1 MLQDYR
7 LWQRDY
13 LLEISRA
20 MTSQLD
26 LREVLRVILEAATE
40 LVGGQAGLI
49 ALVQPDSSYQI
60 TASYG
65 LPTQVWPLLDPL
77 FQDTPA
83 EDAQDPQRWAIPNLR
98 SRLGDVSRA
107 VGIVFRQVVGLPM
120 VIGNRLV
127 GVIYVLRRDGAAFSP
142 SDQRVL
148 LSFAGQAAI
157 AVQNAKLYSEVT
169 QEKRRLDAII
179 ENSGDG
185 VMILDPEYRITVFN
199 RALALM
205 TGIPAEKALG
215 RPCWEVLV
223 SQDPGQDQSVCKLC
237 PPAECRSGS
246 QSRVEGDFTRPDGTR
261 ATFSIT
267 YSPLLDV
274 NGQLVNIIANVR
286 DITQI
291 REAEEM
297 KSTFISVIS
306 HELRTP
312 VALIKGYAST
322 LRREDANW
330 DKETL
335 RESLA
340 VIEEE
345 SDRLDALIRNLLDVS
360 RLQAGQMK
368 LDKSDV
374 RIDKMAERVIN
385 DFRTQTARH
394 HFVLDF
400 PKDFPVVQA
409 DHERLRQVLTNLLSN
424 AIKYSPDGGQI
435 MVSGRFDDEW
445 VYVAVTDQGIGI
457 PANERER
464 IFDRF
469 YRVESA
475 LSRRTQGAGLGLYLV
490 KSVIDA
496 HGGRIW
502 VDSVPGQGSTFVFT
516 LPRDEGSQRRG
527 GL

>member
-13 LLEISRA
+13 LLEINRA

-26 LREVLRVILEAATE
+26 LREVLRIILEGATE
-40 LVGGQAGLI
+40 LVGGQGGLI
-49 ALVQPDSSYQI
+49 AMVQPDSSYQI

-83 EDAQDPQRWAIPNLR
+83 EDAQDPQRWTIPNLR
-98 SRLGDVSRA
+98 SRLNEISDT
-107 VGIVFRQVVGLPM
+107 VGTVFRQVVGLPM

-127 GVIYVLRRDGAAFSP
+127 GVIYVLRRDGAAFST
-142 SDQRVL
+142 SDRRVL

-157 AVQNAKLYSEVT
+157 AVQNARLYSQIA

-185 VMILDPEYRITVFN
+185 VMILDPDYRISVFN
-199 RALALM
+199 RALAAM
-205 TGIPAEKALG
+205 TGILAEEAIG

-223 SQDPGQDQSVCKLC
+223 SQDPGQDQSVCQLC
-237 PPAECRSGS
+237 PPSSCQDGNQA
-246 QSRVEGDFTRPDGTR
+246 QVEGDFTRPDGTR
-261 ATFSIT
+261 VTFSIT

-274 NGQLVNIIANVR
+274 DNKLVNIIANVR
-286 DITQI
+286 DITHI

-297 KSTFISVIS
+297 KSTFISVVS
-306 HELRTP
+306 HELKTP

-335 RESLA
+335 SDSLA

-345 SDRLDALIRNLLDVS
+345 SDRLDVLISNLLDVS
-360 RLQAGQMK
+360 RLQSGQMK
-368 LDKSDV
+368 LNKSDV
-374 RIDKMAERVIN
+374 RVDLMAARVVN
-385 DFRTQTARH
+385 DFGTQTARH
-394 HFVLDF
+394 TFALDF
-400 PKDFPVVQA
+400 PADFPVIQA
-409 DHERLRQVLTNLLSN
+409 DHERLRQVLTNLVSN
-424 AIKYSPDGGQI
+424 AIKYSPDGGRI
-435 MVSGRFDDEW
+435 MVSGRFDDES
-445 VYVAVTDQGIGI
+445 VYVAVTDQGIGVS
-457 PANERER
+457 ANDRER

-490 KSVIDA
+490 KSVVDA

-502 VDSVPGQGSTFVFT
+502 VDSEPGKGSTFVFT
-516 LPRDEGSQRRG
+516 LPRE
-527 GL
+527 